1 MNFSQ
6 YEFGSALENQ
16 LDSMEKSR
24 RMPHAV
30 LITGGSE
37 EKRKELCQF
46 LAMWAVCSES
56 QKPCTECSQCK
67 KVTALNH
74 SDVYY
79 AKGTGKTNGISVD
92 EIRNINEDSVII
104 PNEAP
109 RKIYILEKV
118 DKRMGQESMN
128 AFLKTLEEPMQATI
142 FLLTAEN
149 VKAVPQT
156 ILSRC
161 TVLSLKN
168 TSEIKESLLENA
180 KRIALGIIDRTEL
193 PLLKATAVLSSR
205 QTALEILPIVRL
217 ILSDALSLSVGAQ
230 AIFDEESAKALASR
244 LTKNKLIMLIDAT
257 TDAINKFNRNV
268 GPGLI
273 STWLCSEYRR
283 IICVM

>member
-6 YEFGSALENQ
+6 YEFGSVLENQ
-16 LDSMEKSR
+16 LGSMEKNH

-37 EKRKELCQF
+37 KLRKELCRF
-46 LAMWAVCSES
+46 LSMWAVCIGSD
-56 QKPCTECSQCK
+56 KPCGECPQCL
-67 KVTALNH
+67 KVKNLNH
-74 SDVYY
+74 SDVYF
-79 AKGTGKTNGISVD
+79 AKGKGKTNGISVE

-109 RKIYILEKV
+109 RKIYILEDV

-128 AFLKTLEEPMQATI
+128 AFLKTLEEPVQATI

-161 TVLSLKN
+161 TILSLQN
-168 TSEIKESLLENA
+168 TSDIKEDVMECA
-180 KRIALGIIDRTEL
+180 KKIVLGIIDKTEL
-193 PLLKATAVLSSR
+193 PLLKATAVLMSR
-205 QTALEILPIVRL
+205 QTALEILPVVRL

-230 AIFDEESAKALASR
+230 AICDEETAKALSVR

-257 TDAINKFNRNV
+257 TDAINKINRNV
-268 GPGLI
+268 GLGLL

-283 IICVM
+283 ILCVM